1 MTHSGRSGSARAPTP
16 RDASPGLAEHRVEA
30 YSWGNQA
37 RTGGSAL
44 ALIGRAFVHLG
55 WLFILPF
62 ALCNLAY
69 WSRRSIPG
77 PMDHDV
83 AKDKSARAEKAPVWV
98 GGPGATW
105 IRIFALLQT
114 LFYTTGFM
122 SVFVDLIAVQ
132 CFTDDPR
139 LVCAALPQWIDG
151 LETWSRIARSALL
164 SIAPILLMAVIYLI
178 ARRARGEY
186 DPDRLARRAPA
197 PDRRRV
203 GTGPATIPRRD
214 REAVSTDDRRPPL
227 LAAKGFWRESRI
239 AYTTERAHFAGVI
252 ALVLFLLAYDALV
265 EAATPV
271 PWPSGTPGD
280 SVPRPGRSSPGSGS
294 SPRLHHGRSGW
305 TSSPRSCSWCPRR
318 SSSSGG

>member
-1 MTHSGRSGSARAPTP
+1 MTSAKEESSNA
-16 RDASPGLAEHRVEA
+16 RDRDTAGP
-30 YSWGNQA
+30 A
-37 RTGGSAL
+37 RTRVRENAGGRL
-44 ALIGRAFVHLG
+44 NGGDR
-55 WLFILPF
+55 
-62 ALCNLAY
+62 
-69 WSRRSIPG
+69 PG
-77 PMDHDV
+77 GEV
-83 AKDKSARAEKAPVWV
+83 AGV
-98 GGPGATW
+98 GGRTRRDW

-164 SIAPILLMAVIYLI
+164 SIAPILLLAVIYWI

-186 DPDRLARRAPA
+186 DPDRLSAEDAEAGPGTEPDAVRDAVRAK
-197 PDRRRV
+197 
-203 GTGPATIPRRD
+203 G
-214 REAVSTDDRRPPL
+214 RRPPL

-265 EAATPV
+265 EAAAPV
-271 PWPSGTPGD
+271 PWPSASASGD
-280 SVPRPGRSSPGSGS
+280 VGFPDRVTFFIQWLGQVAPVAPWPFWMGVVAAILLVASAAIVILGGLSGSGCR
-294 SPRLHHGRSGW
+294 PWRSV
-305 TSSPRSCSWCPRR
+305 RSRPSC
-318 SSSSGG
+318 